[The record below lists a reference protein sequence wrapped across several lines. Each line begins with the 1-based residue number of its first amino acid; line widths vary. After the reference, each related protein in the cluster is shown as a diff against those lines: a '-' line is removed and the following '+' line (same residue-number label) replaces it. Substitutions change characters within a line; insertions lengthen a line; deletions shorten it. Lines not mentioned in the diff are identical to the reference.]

1 MIRQTD
7 HKNKPAMPGN
17 QARHATLN
25 DAARSIIILDDI
37 YGRYRIMSGSVAS
50 LSWWR
55 LKIG

>member
-1 MIRQTD
+1 
-7 HKNKPAMPGN
+7 MPGN